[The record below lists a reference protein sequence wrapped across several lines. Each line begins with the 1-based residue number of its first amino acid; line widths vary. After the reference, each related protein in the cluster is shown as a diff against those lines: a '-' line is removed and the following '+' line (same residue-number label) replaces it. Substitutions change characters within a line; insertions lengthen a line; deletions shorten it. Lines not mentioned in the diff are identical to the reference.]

1 MEDRVLVLQKAGE
14 HLANREYR
22 ESLCIKR
29 AFDKIGVKC
38 MVWGDGYP
46 TFKIPFDQMVV
57 GYNIIMIVE
66 NYDFSWIPDLSK
78 VQGTIIFWSIDGHM
92 ILDKHKEFVRSSKI
106 DIILNSNLDCVAK
119 WDGFK
124 QESLWFP
131 NAYDE
136 QLIKPIPTIKKTN
149 RIGFCGSSHSN
160 RDAVI
165 SQLDS
170 KLKEIN
176 HTIKRDIFVIGDEM
190 VSAINSYLIGFNYN
204 INGDINYRT
213 FETMGCQTAL
223 MTNYTAGLDKL
234 FDLDK
239 EMIVYYSED
248 DMFGKAYESVNDIAK
263 SVEISRLGYKRV
275 LAEHTYTIRMT
286 HLLQAIKQ

>member
-1 MEDRVLVLQKAGE
+1 MEDRVLVIQKAGE

-29 AFDKIGVKC
+29 AFDKLGVKC
-38 MVWGDGYP
+38 MVWGEGYP
-46 TFKIPFDQMVV
+46 TYQIPLNQMIN
-57 GYNIIMIVE
+57 GYNIIIIVE
-66 NYDFSWIPDLSK
+66 NYDFSWIPDLST
-78 VQGTIIFWSIDGHM
+78 VGGTIIFWSIDGHM
-92 ILDKHKEFVRSSKI
+92 ILDKHKEFVRGNKI
-106 DIILNSNLDCVAK
+106 DIILNSNLDCVPK
-119 WDGFK
+119 WEGFK

-149 RIGFCGSSHSN
+149 RIGFCGSSHAN

-165 SQLDS
+165 ERLNT

-176 HTIKRDIFVIGDEM
+176 QSIKKDIFVIGDEM
-190 VSAINSYLIGFNYN
+190 VNTINSYLIGFNYN
-204 INGDINYRT
+204 IQGDINYRT

-223 MTNYTAGLDKL
+223 MTNYTSGLEKL
-234 FDLDK
+234 FDLEK
-239 EMIVYYSED
+239 EMIVYHSED
-248 DMFGKAYESVNDIAK
+248 DMFGKCFDAVNDIAK
-263 SVEISRLGYKRV
+263 SVEISRQGYKRV
-275 LAEHTYTIRMT
+275 LSEHTYTVRMK